1 MPVMEGKAVL
11 FKEFAGIDAVP
22 ICLDTKDPDDVI
34 EVVKNIA
41 PTFGGINLEDI
52 KAPECFYIEE
62 ELKSILDIPVFH
74 DDQHGTAV
82 VALAGLINSAKITN
96 KKMEDFNVVIN
107 GAGAAGT
114 AIAKLLIRVGIKN
127 VAVLDRSGAIYE
139 GRGNLNEAKK
149 DLARILPKR
158 TGSLADEL
166 RGADVF
172 IGVSTKDIV
181 TPEMVKSM
189 NRDPIIFALA
199 NPDPEIDP
207 KLALE
212 SGALIVSTGR
222 SDYPNQINNVLG
234 FPGIFRGALA
244 VRATSI
250 SEGMKEKAA
259 EAIAQCVKEPLPE
272 MIIPSP
278 FNPEVPAAVAKAVA
292 KAAIDEGLAR
302 VSDIDLDRLKEE
314 VGKDFQASKRRGR

>member
-1 MPVMEGKAVL
+1 MGRLLV
-11 FKEFAGIDAVP
+11 KEA
-22 ICLDTKDPDDVI
+22 
-34 EVVKNIA
+34 
-41 PTFGGINLEDI
+41 
-52 KAPECFYIEE
+52 
-62 ELKSILDIPVFH
+62 
-74 DDQHGTAV
+74 
-82 VALAGLINSAKITN
+82 
-96 KKMEDFNVVIN
+96 
-107 GAGAAGT
+107 
-114 AIAKLLIRVGIKN
+114 
-127 VAVLDRSGAIYE
+127 
-139 GRGNLNEAKK
+139 
-149 DLARILPKR
+149 
-158 TGSLADEL
+158 
-166 RGADVF
+166 
-172 IGVSTKDIV
+172 
-181 TPEMVKSM
+181 
-189 NRDPIIFALA
+189 
-199 NPDPEIDP
+199 
-207 KLALE
+207 
-212 SGALIVSTGR
+212 GR